1 MDETT
6 AQANRDAAAALIRQQ
21 LGLSGTP
28 SDWTYD
34 QRNTYNK
41 ALAAYIAANPDQFTQ
56 QDQVTAH
63 YVSTENYQALED
75 TSFDTSAFIA
85 DAFKPLGDAAQAVGN
100 GVLNTAKLVQYL
112 PWVVGIAVAGWLA
125 IKIYEANKK
134 SGSPIK
140 LPGAS

>member
-1 MDETT
+1 MDAAT

-21 LGLSGTP
+21 LGLPSAP

-34 QRNTYNK
+34 QRNQYNK

-63 YVSTENYQALED
+63 YVSTENYQALQD

-100 GVLNTAKLVQYL
+100 GVFGTLNLVKYL
-112 PWVVGIAVAGWLA
+112 PWIAGAVVVGWLG
-125 IKIYEANKK
+125 IKLYEANKK
-134 SGSPIK
+134 AGSPIK